1 MSSTKTPS
9 RNTFAFYWSFKD
21 AIRDMSDADKLAIY
35 ESITDFAF
43 FGIEP
48 DGLSPI
54 GSLAWKLMRPQLEA
68 SIRRYEACIENGKKG
83 AEFGKLGGRPRK
95 NNPNT
100 ETPKKTPD
108 DNPKG
113 NPLNHN
119 HNDNDNQNEK
129 EKGVIGGDSNKRTPF
144 VAPSLE
150 ELRTFVTEKNL
161 TGVNPEEFIN
171 HYMANGWRAGKN
183 PMRNWKAAAQNW
195 NLRASKFNNQQAKPQ
210 GYETKRVFNDL

>member
-1 MSSTKTPS
+1 MSSSNTPF

-83 AEFGKLGGRPRK
+83 AEFGKLGGA
-95 NNPNT
+95 
-100 ETPKKTPD
+100 
-108 DNPKG
+108 PKG
-113 NPLNHN
+113 NCNAAKTTPKHPLNHN
-119 HNDNDNQNEK
+119 YNDNHNENQNEN
-129 EKGVIGGDSNKRTPF
+129 EKGVIMGKRNAFSP
-144 VAPSLE
+144 PSLSE
-150 ELRTFVTEKNL
+150 VSDYIKEKHYA
-161 TGVNPEEFIN
+161 VDPQRFID
-171 HYMANGWRAGKN
+171 YYTSNGWKVGKN
-183 PMRNWKAAAQNW
+183 PMRDWKAAVRNW
-195 NLRASKFNNQQAKPQ
+195 NSKGIEFSNKTTKQ
-210 GYETKRVFNDL
+210 GYETTKRTYKDL